1 MAATGL
7 RTNHQSRV
15 DWWRRQFQRQRKMNL
30 SVTDFCR
37 QLGVSVTTFYYWKKR
52 VHESLPNAPG
62 RVSGVRSGEPGSLF
76 RGERPSHRMTSTTG
90 TASANFVPVSILE
103 PAAGTELEIELTN
116 DCVVRL
122 KGVIDPPLLQAA
134 ITAAGQLDGSREGA
148 N

>member
-1 MAATGL
+1 MAATAL
-7 RTNHQSRV
+7 RPNHESRV
-15 DWWRRQFQRQRKMNL
+15 DWWRGQFQRQRKTNL

-52 VHESLPNAPG
+52 VHEALPRAPG
-62 RVSGVRSGEPGSLF
+62 WVS
-76 RGERPSHRMTSTTG
+76 GERPSHRMISATG

-116 DCVVRL
+116 ACVVRL

-134 ITAAGQLDGSREGA
+134 ITAAGQLDGSCEGA